1 MKNWRKTYY
10 RNSLITEKNEVS
22 LAREEEHTQK
32 QKEEIRNA
40 LAAIIIDL
48 FGEDLEGLNL

>member
-1 MKNWRKTYY
+1 MKNWIKTYY
-10 RNSLITEKNEVS
+10 RNSLIIEKNEVS
-22 LAREEEHTQK
+22 LAREEEQTQK

>member
-1 MKNWRKTYY
+1 MKNWIKTYH
-10 RNSLITEKNEVS
+10 RNSLITEKNEVT
-22 LAREEEHTQK
+22 LAIEEEQTQN

-48 FGEDLEGLNL
+48 FGENLEGLNL